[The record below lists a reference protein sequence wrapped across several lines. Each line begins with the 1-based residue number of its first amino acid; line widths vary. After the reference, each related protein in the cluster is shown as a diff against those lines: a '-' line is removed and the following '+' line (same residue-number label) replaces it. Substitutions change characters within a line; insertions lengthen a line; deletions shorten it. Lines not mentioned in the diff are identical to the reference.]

1 MNPFE
6 YGKSFL
12 DKVFPKIFGTLIQ
25 TKPYAPHGIET
36 TIKGSTIFVKV
47 APKHTSIQYIY
58 KLLDK
63 FIMFNKMIIT
73 SYDVMNLFSIQLDWQ
88 PAKKE
93 IKKVRDQANSTS

>member
-25 TKPYAPHGIET
+25 TKPYAPHGIKT
-36 TIKGSTIFVKV
+36 TRKGRLFLSKLHQNTQVFN
-47 APKHTSIQYIY
+47 TS

-63 FIMFNKMIIT
+63 CIMFNKMIIT

-93 IKKVRDQANSTS
+93 N